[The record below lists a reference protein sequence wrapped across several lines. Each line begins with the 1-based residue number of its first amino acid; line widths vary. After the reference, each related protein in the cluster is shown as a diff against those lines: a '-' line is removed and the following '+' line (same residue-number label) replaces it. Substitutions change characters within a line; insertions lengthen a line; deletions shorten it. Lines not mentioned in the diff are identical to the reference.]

1 MRKILTL
8 LIIAVTLLGL
18 KTYAQQPEDYFITT
32 WQTNSANESIT
43 IPTKG
48 SGYNYSVDWGDG
60 SLDTSISGNATHS
73 YATAGVYQV
82 KIYGS
87 FPRIYFNNSGDKNK
101 IKSIV
106 QWGTNPWT
114 SMNSAFMGCKNLV
127 SIATDKPNFSNV
139 TDMYAMFGYATS
151 FNGDSNMYDWDVS
164 NVTNMHGMFGG
175 ASSFNSDISTWDV
188 SNVENM
194 KLMFSHASSF
204 NEDISGWDVSSVNNM
219 DSMFRGA
226 VSFDQNLGGW
236 DVSNVINMKNMMKDV
251 TLSRMNYDALLIGW
265 SILPLNNNIKF
276 DAGNS
281 KYCAGEDARNI
292 LINNFNWVI
301 IDGGLNC
308 AGYCGSV
315 SEFTASGWT
324 NGAPDSNVLAVFTVD
339 YNTSIDGG
347 NISACSIMINP
358 GVTLTV
364 SEGFNIRAENDII
377 IDGDLVFLS
386 SDSGNGELGELG
398 VDGSVIGNATV
409 QRYMSANR
417 SYRMI
422 SSAVTTTTSINANW
436 QEGVHNIGTSY
447 ASNLNPNPGYGTH
460 ITGSSTGAHGF
471 DATISGNPSLF
482 KANIATQ
489 AFEPVGNTDV
499 KKLTAG
505 ESFLMMVRGDR
516 SINLTDP
523 DPIATETIL
532 RATGQLAVGDQTQ
545 SFEVLPGQF
554 LMLGNPYQSAVD
566 MESVLA
572 EFMPGQPSFGVL
584 NPFNYYMYDPTY
596 GDLGAYVTV
605 NITTGGNNS
614 GGSSAANKYLQPG
627 QGAQLLAISSGTAN
641 ITFQEEDKRPGE
653 YTATNATDIDLPMLS
668 VKLFTQENYNNGKSH
683 HDSFSIYFSEG
694 NSNELTMEDAVKPM
708 NFGENLGIEHNG
720 TYLSIEQRNIPS
732 PGEVFSLYSTNY
744 RDTDYALKINI
755 QGLGDLSIYL
765 DDHFTGTST
774 VLDSGETTYTFSV
787 DVNDE
792 LSIAENRFSLR
803 VEERLGLVDNITLS
817 GVRLYPN
824 PLNDNIFYINTANL
838 NCQQIEVNITDI
850 AGRQIYSDS
859 MICQDDRIAVSTESI
874 LNTGVYLVTVKF
886 DGEKNT
892 FRLIKQ

>member
-1 MRKILTL
+1 MKKFLTL
-8 LIIAVTLLGL
+8 LIIAVTLIGS
-18 KTYAQQPEDYFITT
+18 KTYAQQPEDYFITS
-32 WQTNSANESIT
+32 WQTTSANESIT

-48 SGYNYSVDWGDG
+48 GGYNYSVDWGDG
-60 SLDTSISGNATHS
+60 NLDISLSGNATHT
-73 YATAGVYQV
+73 YASAGVYQV

-151 FNGDSNMYDWDVS
+151 FNGDSNMYDWDVN

-194 KLMFSHASSF
+194 KLMFGSASSF
-204 NEDISGWDVSSVNNM
+204 NQDISGWDVSSVLNM

-226 VSFDQNLGGW
+226 VAFDQNLGGW

-251 TLSRMNYDALLIGW
+251 TLSRINYDALLIGW
-265 SILPLNNNIKF
+265 SILPLNNNIRF
-276 DAGNS
+276 HAGNS
-281 KYCAGEDARNI
+281 QYCAGEDARDI
-292 LINNFNWVI
+292 LLDDFNWII
-301 IDGGLNC
+301 IDGGLDC

-324 NGAPDSNVLAVFTVD
+324 NGAPDNNVLAVFTVD
-339 YNTSIDGG
+339 YNTSLDGG

-364 SEGFNIRAENDII
+364 SEGFNIRTENDII

-386 SDSGNGELGELG
+386 SNSGNGELGELG
-398 VDGSVIGNATV
+398 VDASVIGNATV

-422 SSAVTTTTSINANW
+422 SSAVTTDSSINANW
-436 QEGVHNIGTSY
+436 QEGVNNTSPSY
-447 ASNLNPNPGYGTH
+447 ASNLDPNPGYGTH

-489 AFEPVGNTDV
+489 EFEPVGNTDV
-499 KKLTAG
+499 NKLTAG

-523 DPIATETIL
+523 DPIATQTIL
-532 RATGQLAVGDQTQ
+532 RATGQLAVGNQTQ
-545 SFEVLPGQF
+545 TFEVLPGQF
-554 LMLGNPYQSAVD
+554 FMIGNPYQSAVD
-566 MESVLA
+566 MESVLS

-653 YTATNATDIDLPMLS
+653 YTATNATEADMALMS
-668 VKLFTQENYNNGKSH
+668 VELYTQENYNNGKSR
-683 HDSFSIYFSEG
+683 HDSFSIYFSQG
-694 NSNELTMEDAVKPM
+694 NSNDLTMEDAIKPM
-708 NFGENLGIEHNG
+708 NFGENIGIDHNG
-720 TYLSIEQRNIPS
+720 TYLSIEQRNIPQA
-732 PGEVFSLYSTNY
+732 GEIFSLYSANY
-744 RDTDYALKINI
+744 SHTDYILKLNI
-755 QGLGDLSIYL
+755 HGLGEASIYL
-765 DDHFTGTST
+765 DDHFTGIATALNSEETS
-774 VLDSGETTYTFSV
+774 YAFSI

-792 LSIAENRFSLR
+792 FSIAENRFSIR
-803 VEERLGLVDNITLS
+803 VEEKLGVIDNNTLS
-817 GVRLYPN
+817 DVRLYPN
-824 PLNDNIFYINTANL
+824 PINDNTFYINTPNL
-838 NCQQIEVNITDI
+838 TGEQVEVKITDI
-850 AGRQIYSDS
+850 AGRQIYSDLLS
-859 MICQDDRIAVSTESI
+859 CQDNRVALTFKNN
-874 LNTGVYLVTVKF
+874 LNTGVYLVTMKF
-886 DGEKNT
+886 AGEQKT
-892 FRLIKQ
+892 LRLIKQ